1 MAEVINYVEGEEEKR
16 KMISWQENT
25 KVSILYFR
33 EMLSLNDPTG
43 GICITQSD
51 DRPPLGGD
59 ASLKVM
65 YASIKVMFDC

>member
-33 EMLSLNDPTG
+33 EMLSLNFPTG
-43 GICITQSD
+43 GICITQRDVKLLNRSGD
-51 DRPPLGGD
+51 GGQGVVTIGPD
-59 ASLKVM
+59 
-65 YASIKVMFDC
+65 